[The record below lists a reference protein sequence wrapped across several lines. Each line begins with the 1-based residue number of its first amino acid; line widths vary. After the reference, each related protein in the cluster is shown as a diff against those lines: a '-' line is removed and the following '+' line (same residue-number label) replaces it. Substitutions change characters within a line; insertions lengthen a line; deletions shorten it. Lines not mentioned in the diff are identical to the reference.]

1 MFVSKKRETIGG
13 GGLPGIQGP
22 NASHIRDLKL
32 KQRKWQGPSCRLRT
46 ILLFLYVNHSSA
58 MDAKLTL
65 KLDGVLIK
73 RAKVYARRKN
83 TSPSQFPS
91 AAIPSIWP
99 WHLTLVIL
107 RTRFNKCLENDC
119 APSLL
124 NAQ

>member
-1 MFVSKKRETIGG
+1 
-13 GGLPGIQGP
+13 
-22 NASHIRDLKL
+22 
-32 KQRKWQGPSCRLRT
+32 
-46 ILLFLYVNHSSA
+46 

-65 KLDGVLIK
+65 QLDGVLIE

-83 TSPSQFPS
+83 TSPSQFTS

-107 RTRFNKCLENDC
+107 RTRFNQCLENDC

-124 NAQ
+124 SAQ

>member
-1 MFVSKKRETIGG
+1 MV
-13 GGLPGIQGP
+13 
-22 NASHIRDLKL
+22 
-32 KQRKWQGPSCRLRT
+32 
-46 ILLFLYVNHSSA
+46 
-58 MDAKLTL
+58 AKLTL
-65 KLDGVLIK
+65 NLDGDIIE

-83 TSPSQFPS
+83 TSPSKFPS

-99 WHLTLVIL
+99 EHLTFVIL